1 MDSDAWFDERF
12 AATRALVIARGLSP
26 EATVALA
33 TRAWDAGVTML
44 EVPLQGE
51 QGAGALR
58 AAAAAARARGLVVGA
73 GTVVDPGQVAL
84 ARDAGAAYLV
94 SPGLDEDVV
103 AAGLGAGLA
112 VLPGVSTPTEVQR
125 AGRLGLH
132 WLKAFPASVLGPGWF
147 RALRAPF
154 PEVRLVAT
162 GGITTAVADEY
173 LVAGARV
180 VSFGSGLDDPA
191 QLARWATA

>member
-12 AATRALVIARGLSP
+12 AATRALVIARGMSP
-26 EATVALA
+26 EATVTLA

>member
-12 AATRALVIARGLSP
+12 ATTRALVIARGLSP

-33 TRAWDAGVTML
+33 ARAWDSGVTML
-44 EVPLQGE
+44 EVPVQGE
-51 QGAGALR
+51 QGVAALR
-58 AAAAAARARGLVVGA
+58 AAAVAAQTRGLVVGA
-73 GTVVDPGQVAL
+73 GTVIDPGQVAL
-84 ARDAGAAYLV
+84 ALDAGAAYLV
-94 SPGLDEDVV
+94 SPGLDEEVV

-112 VLPGVSTPTEVQR
+112 VLPGVATPSEVQR
-125 AGRLGLH
+125 ARRLGLH
-132 WLKAFPASVLGPGWF
+132 WLKAFPASALGPGWF

-154 PEVRLVAT
+154 PDVRLVAT

-173 LVAGARV
+173 LAAGARV